1 LERRTTRNGRIY
13 QNIDEPEIIT
23 NKNSKV
29 ALDSR
34 TVATADDS
42 MAFVKNQT
50 SMTQRHKAEQVL
62 RQMNGMDQ
70 K

>member
-1 LERRTTRNGRIY
+1 MTT
-13 QNIDEPEIIT
+13 
-23 NKNSKV
+23 KHSKV

-42 MAFVKNQT
+42 MAFIKDQT

-62 RQMNGMDQ
+62 RQMNGIDQ
-70 K
+70 KQTIDHSVKDD